1 MSLSS
6 VDRIQTQCN
15 FRNTLGERR
24 AFLGKYKRP
33 LSCRPCCMRIDAS
46 DFNPITGD
54 ILGAAI
60 DVHRALG
67 AGLLESIYSSCF
79 QLELTNR
86 NLRFVT
92 QHVVPIVYK
101 GMKTES
107 SYRVDLIVGNL
118 VVVEIKAVAAL
129 SPVHQSQLLTYMGLT
144 DCPCGLLINFN
155 VPRLMD
161 GVKRMINP
169 RSTKRAST
177 I

>member
-1 MSLSS
+1 LALQSTFIAPWVQACSNPS
-6 VDRIQTQCN
+6 T
-15 FRNTLGERR
+15 RR
-24 AFLGKYKRP
+24 ASNL
-33 LSCRPCCMRIDAS
+33 
-46 DFNPITGD
+46 
-54 ILGAAI
+54 
-60 DVHRALG
+60 
-67 AGLLESIYSSCF
+67 
-79 QLELTNR
+79 
-86 NLRFVT
+86 NLRTEIFDFVT